1 MNVTTTSGDGRFQLS
16 DGRTLAWLTI
26 GDPDGIPVFYF
37 HGYPGSRLEVQFAAA
52 AVAHLGLYLIAPDR
66 PGIGGSAF
74 KPGRTMGQ
82 WSDDVAELADHLGI
96 DRFAVIGVSGGGPYA
111 LACAARIPRRLTGVA
126 LVAGLGPLAQAQ
138 LTRDMAIVDRLAL
151 ALATRCPPVARWVVR
166 LAAYWVRRHPA
177 HCLAAMAAG
186 VDPVDRQVLADPD
199 HHRLLAESTAE
210 AVRQGGDGV
219 AWEITLMTRPWDFD
233 LGAITQPVRIWQGLA
248 DRIVPPAMARY
259 LAATLP
265 DCECHMIPG
274 EGHLSIIVN
283 YLDAVFED
291 LCR

>member
-1 MNVTTTSGDGRFQLS
+1 MPVNSKADDDRFQLS

-26 GDPDGIPVFYF
+26 GDPGGRPVFYF
-37 HGYPGSRLEVQFAAA
+37 HGYPGSRLEAQFATA
-52 AVAHLGLYLIAPDR
+52 AVARCGLRLIAPDR
-66 PGIGGSAF
+66 PGFGGSAF
-74 KPGRTMGQ
+74 KPGRTIGQ

-96 DRFAVIGVSGGGPYA
+96 NRFAVIGVSGGGPYA

-126 LVAGLGPLAQAQ
+126 LVAGLGPLTQAR
-138 LTRDMAIVDRLAL
+138 LARDMAIVDRLAL
-151 ALATRCPPVARWVVR
+151 ALAARCPPLARWAVR

-186 VDPVDRQVLADPD
+186 VEPVDRHVLAAPD

-210 AVRQGGDGV
+210 AVRQGGKGV

-233 LGAITQPVRIWQGLA
+233 LRAIALPVRIWQGLA

-265 DCECHMIPG
+265 ACECHMIPG